1 MASSSA
7 STNNYHVRS
16 ISLPCRSHPAIIRV
30 KEELHKLKMLETSCC
45 QTSEEICNSL
55 SGLAELYDC
64 TNDFL
69 SLQSTQEAALIDHLL
84 DGSVRLLDIC
94 GGTRDLVSKI
104 KEYTRELESSFRRR
118 KGDMSIES
126 SIAKFN
132 SFRRQM
138 KKEAKSL
145 IISLKQ
151 IKKQFEALQMLDLD
165 QKHSSVIRLLTEVAL
180 SSISIYQSLLT
191 FVTVPVSKPKGRW
204 SVITKMIHTE
214 RVSCEEK
221 IESVNE
227 LERIDVALRSLCTSS
242 KGKKIESAQRGLIT
256 LETHFEG
263 MERHLECLF
272 RRLIKTRT
280 LFLNMASN

>member
-1 MASSSA
+1 MASSSG

-16 ISLPCRSHPAIIRV
+16 ISLPCRSHPAIVRV
-30 KEELHKLKMLETSCC
+30 NQELHMLKTLETSCC
-45 QTSEEICNSL
+45 QTSEEICNGL

-69 SLQSTQEAALIDHLL
+69 SLQFTQEAALIDHLL

-94 GGTRDLVSKI
+94 GGTRDLVTQI
-104 KEYTRELESSFRRR
+104 KEHTRELESSIRRR
-118 KGDMSIES
+118 KGDMSIER

-132 SFRRQM
+132 SFRRQT
-138 KKEAKSL
+138 KKEAKRL
-145 IISLKQ
+145 IASLKQ
-151 IKKQFEALQMLDLD
+151 IKKQFEAFTMLELD
-165 QKHSSVIRLLTEVAL
+165 QKQSSLIGLLTEVAL

-191 FVTVPVSKPKGRW
+191 LVTVPVSKPKGRW

-221 IESVNE
+221 IENMNE

-242 KGKKIESAQRGLIT
+242 EGKKIECAQRGLVT
-256 LETHFEG
+256 LETHFES
-263 MERHLECLF
+263 MESNLECLF

-280 LFLNMASN
+280 LFLNMASH